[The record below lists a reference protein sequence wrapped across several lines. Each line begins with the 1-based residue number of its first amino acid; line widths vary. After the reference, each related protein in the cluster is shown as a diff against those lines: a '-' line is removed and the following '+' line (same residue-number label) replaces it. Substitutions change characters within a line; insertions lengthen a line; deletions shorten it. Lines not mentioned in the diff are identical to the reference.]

1 MRKKFYFSAVCLLA
15 ASSFMLVSCDKD
27 EKADVTKPEIKL
39 NAPKE
44 GAVLKIGDKH
54 GVHFDMDLSDDVMLK
69 SYLIEIHSNF
79 DNHTHTKSGDGTVSF
94 SFKKSYD
101 VSGKKNAHI
110 HHHDIQIPENATPGK
125 YHLMVYC
132 TDAAGNEQRI
142 PERNIVLSKDAP
154 DHDGHHHEH

>member
-79 DNHTHTKSGDGTVSF
+79 ELFRSTARK
-94 SFKKSYD
+94 
-101 VSGKKNAHI
+101 
-110 HHHDIQIPENATPGK
+110 
-125 YHLMVYC
+125 
-132 TDAAGNEQRI
+132 DAAGI
-142 PERNIVLSKDAP
+142 LSSP
-154 DHDGHHHEH
+154 VRR